1 MVETH
6 VTITG
11 NVTDDPELK
20 FTPQGVAVANFRVA
34 VTTRVRDGESWRDG
48 DTSFFRVNAWRAL
61 AENVADSI
69 AKGDRAIVIGRLKSR
84 SWETAEG
91 EKRTVVEI
99 EADDIAPSLRFA
111 TAKAERTRKR
121 DTANGSG
128 NASNGAGQ
136 FAEAKAPF

>member
-1 MVETH
+1 
-6 VTITG
+6 
-11 NVTDDPELK
+11 
-20 FTPQGVAVANFRVA
+20 VA

-61 AENVADSI
+61 AENVAESI

-84 SWETAEG
+84 SWETPEG

-111 TAKAERTRKR
+111 TARAERTRKR
-121 DTANGSG
+121 DTAGG
-128 NASNGAGQ
+128 NGAGQ
-136 FAEAKAPF
+136 YAEDKAPF